1 MLVGSTVVKKR
12 IQVGSTSLPIKPQ
25 LEHDSET
32 IPSLEVSVTLALAP
46 DSPLMPGSGVIP
58 VSTFN
63 TLTFALTL
71 GEHVAE
77 YRSRSPSFSVALP
90 VLPMLPLHPPL
101 ARDQLSAFSTLNGAS
116 D

>member
-1 MLVGSTVVKKR
+1 MLVGSAAVKKR
-12 IQVGSTSLPIKPQ
+12 IQVGSTSLPIEPQ

-32 IPSLEVSVTLALAP
+32 TPSPEVSVTLALAP
-46 DSPLMPGSGVIP
+46 DSPLMPGSSVIP
-58 VSTFN
+58 VSTFSI
-63 TLTFALTL
+63 LTFVLTL

-90 VLPMLPLHPPL
+90 VLSTLPLHPPL
-101 ARDQLSAFSTLNGAS
+101 ARDQLNAKGTLNGAL